1 MQAASHEGNVT
12 ASLVPT
18 MNTKHLTP
26 FFAARSEYV
35 NAVFM
40 FVVGETEFL
49 VSLQKGH
56 VTDVRQGP
64 FVTPSYEFRI
74 SASDN
79 TWAELWSQAPT
90 AGRHDVI
97 SLLKYK
103 LLRVDGNLHTFMAN
117 LFFFKAL
124 LTSPRY
130 TTEANRG

>member
-1 MQAASHEGNVT
+1 MQAAYHEGIVT
-12 ASLVPT
+12 PCLVPA
-18 MNTKHLTP
+18 MNTKHLAP
-26 FFAARSEYV
+26 FFAARSEYI
-35 NAVFM
+35 NSVFM
-40 FVVGETEFL
+40 IVVGETEFL
-49 VSLQKGH
+49 VSIEKGQ
-56 VTDVRQGP
+56 VTDVCQGP

-74 SASDN
+74 SASDD
-79 TWAELWSQAPT
+79 TWAELWSQAPS

-103 LLRVDGNLHTFMAN
+103 LLRIDGNLHTFMAN